1 MPVIP
6 LGYAQANFRY
16 AGSALPHGAEWTLGL
31 NLEGGGLTP
40 VQVAEDLHGFYEA
53 ANFDTEMPSSMAL
66 QEVYVKFGPSETGA
80 SGVFTGT
87 VTGTGST
94 ATAPNCS
101 WLIHKNTASGGRAG
115 RGRMYIPGVEEAT
128 VGVDG
133 DLDNT
138 AVALMQTSSNTFWTA
153 IGGSTFS
160 PVVLHSEGSPITTPS
175 VITSFTVDG
184 ACATQRRRMRR

>member
-1 MPVIP
+1 MPIP
-6 LGYAQANFRY
+6 TGYAQANFRY
-16 AGSALPHGAEWTLGL
+16 TGTGVPTGAEWTLGL

-40 VQVAEDLHGFYEA
+40 AQVAEDLHGFYDA
-53 ANFDTEMPSSMAL
+53 ADFHTECPSSIAL
-66 QEVYVKFGPSETGA
+66 SSVMVKFGPDSTGPSGIFTGA
-80 SGVFTGT
+80 

-101 WLIHKNTASGGRAG
+101 WLVHKNTPNGGRAG
-115 RGRMYIPGVEEAT
+115 RGRLYLPGVEENA

-133 DLDNT
+133 DMDDT
-138 AVALMQTSSNTFWTA
+138 TQALLQASFDAFWTA

-160 PVVLHSEGSPITTPS
+160 PVVLHGEGSPLSTPS

-184 ACATQRRRMRR
+184 KCATQRRRLRR